1 MIMRTNTWV
10 EHVEMMN
17 TVQFRIPSSV
27 LSGHRRVF
35 LSYQNRYRRDS
46 PPCEKGT
53 SCLLWVS
60 QRGTSQLERETREN
74 LVQVMPL
81 HRWRIAHDST
91 LCAISWFC
99 VPAQLMQLCRQRLNG
114 IALFT
119 ASIKHKTT
127 CVYRIIKECNSL

>member
-1 MIMRTNTWV
+1 MIMKTNNWV

-60 QRGTSQLERETREN
+60 QRGTSQLERDQSEFSASHAPAQGGESRTT
-74 LVQVMPL
+74 Q
-81 HRWRIAHDST
+81 
-91 LCAISWFC
+91 LCARFLGFVC
-99 VPAQLMQLCRQRLNG
+99 LLNLCSCADRD
-114 IALFT
+114 
-119 ASIKHKTT
+119 
-127 CVYRIIKECNSL
+127 